1 MKIRRLRYMAVICVA
16 AAAAEMLAVSC
27 FCAKKKPT
35 AGEENRPKANAFLVD
50 SLATPETVAL
60 FGNLR
65 ENSSKGVMFGHQDD
79 TAYGVGWKSEP
90 GRSDVKEVCGDYP
103 AVYGWDLG
111 DIQNPA
117 NLDGVDFTLMK
128 NRIGEAYGRGGVNTI
143 SMHLDNPVS
152 GGDAWDNSAAVGEI
166 LPGGPRHAGYLH
178 TLSLIAAFLK
188 DLKTPSGTCIPVVL
202 RPYHEHN
209 QTWPWWGRAAC
220 TVDEYT
226 ALWRMT
232 VEYFRDECGL
242 HHLLYAISPQDVG
255 TEGEYLE
262 RYPGDEYVDV
272 FGLDYYRLTNASS
285 ISQLGKTLQI
295 IRTLAENRGK
305 ISAVTEIGVDKVSI
319 SNWWTGYLLK
329 ALKYSEQSQ
338 KTAWTL
344 VWRNASES
352 HHFGPYPGHASAPD
366 FVKFYRDSLTV
377 FEGDLPDLYH

>member
-1 MKIRRLRYMAVICVA
+1 MNAKKLRRFSII
-16 AAAAEMLAVSC
+16 LAVSSILMIA
-27 FCAKKKPT
+27 FCARHRPT
-35 AGEENRPKANAFLVD
+35 GDEEKRPITNSLLVD

-60 FGNLR
+60 FRNLQNISR
-65 ENSSKGVMFGHQDD
+65 TGVLFGHQDD
-79 TAYGVGWKSEP
+79 TAYGVDWKAEP

-111 DIQNPA
+111 DIQNSA
-117 NLDGVDFTLMK
+117 NLDGVDFALMK
-128 NRIGEAYGRGGVNTI
+128 NLIRQAYARGGINTI

-166 LPGGPRHAGYLH
+166 LPGKPHHAEYLH

-188 DLKTPSGTCIPVVL
+188 DLKTPSGTFIPVIL

-209 QTWPWWGRAAC
+209 QTWSWWSKASC
-220 TVDEYT
+220 TAGEYN

-232 VEYFRDECGL
+232 VEYFRDESGL
-242 HHLLYAISPQDVG
+242 HHLLYAISPQDIS
-255 TEGEYLE
+255 TESEYLE
-262 RYPGDEYVDV
+262 RYPGDDVVDIL
-272 FGLDYYRLTNASS
+272 GLDYYRLTGASV
-285 ISQLGKTLQI
+285 IPQLGKTLQI

-319 SNWWTGYLLK
+319 SDWWTGYLLK

-344 VWRNASES
+344 VWRNASKS
-352 HHFGPYPGHASAPD
+352 HHFGPYPGHVSAPD
-366 FVKFYRDSLTV
+366 FEKFHDDSLTV
-377 FEGDLPDLYH
+377 FEGGLPEMYR

>member
-1 MKIRRLRYMAVICVA
+1 MKTGPLRCLSVL
-16 AAAAEMLAVSC
+16 LAGGILVVSS

-35 AGEENRPKANAFLVD
+35 AGEENRADSNTFLVD

-60 FGNLR
+60 FRNLR
-65 ENSSKGVMFGHQDD
+65 DNSSKGVMFGHQDD
-79 TAYGVGWKSEP
+79 TAYGVGWKAEP

-117 NLDGVDFTLMK
+117 NLDGVDFALMK
-128 NRIGEAYGRGGVNTI
+128 NLIREAYGRGGVNTI

-152 GGDAWDNSAAVGEI
+152 GGNAWDNSAAVGRI
-166 LPGGPRHAGYLH
+166 LPGGSHHAAYRH
-178 TLSLIAAFLK
+178 TLSLIAAFLS
-188 DLKTPSGTCIPVVL
+188 DLKASDGTRIPVVL

-209 QTWPWWGRAAC
+209 QTWSWWSKAAC
-220 TVDEYT
+220 TADEYV

-242 HHLLYAISPQDVG
+242 HNLLYAISPQDVG
-255 TEGEYLE
+255 TEKEYLD
-262 RYPGDEYVDV
+262 RYPGDDYVDV
-272 FGLDYYRLTNASS
+272 LGLDYYRLTGVSN
-285 ISQLGKTLQI
+285 ISQLGKILQI

-305 ISAVTEIGVDKVSI
+305 ISAVTEIGVDKAGI

-329 ALKYSEQSQ
+329 ALKYDERSR

-344 VWRNASES
+344 VWRNSSES

-366 FVKFYRDSLTV
+366 FVKFYDDSLTI
-377 FEGDLPDLYH
+377 FEKDLPDMYR